1 MYDSDSTIACFWQQ
15 CVGGMEGP
23 AHNMLYSSLWDF
35 FMRQIIIW
43 IITLSELDCIIIIP
57 LYIILDYFIFY

>member
-1 MYDSDSTIACFWQQ
+1 
-15 CVGGMEGP
+15 MEGP

-57 LYIILDYFIFY
+57 LYIILDYFIFYSLYPQM

>member
-1 MYDSDSTIACFWQQ
+1 
-15 CVGGMEGP
+15 MEGP
-23 AHNMLYSSLWDF
+23 AHNMLYSSLRDF

-57 LYIILDYFIFY
+57 LYIILDYFIFC

>member
-1 MYDSDSTIACFWQQ
+1 
-15 CVGGMEGP
+15 MEGP

-35 FMRQIIIW
+35 FMRQIIW
-43 IITLSELDCIIIIP
+43 IITLSELDCIIIIIP